1 MAGAGAL
8 VLDGLFG
15 VGELAR
21 RRRGQSAQVR
31 YLPERLKARIAEQLQ
46 GGYRT
51 STRLVAA
58 VYPLVHVDE
67 SVWWW
72 PVEGR
77 QAALRTVESGYHLSR
92 MVAYQLTHQFAHPVP
107 GAAPAGTGSL
117 LVPGAVADELR
128 AIRPGL
134 VGLHEALEADL
145 SHLAHNTP
153 DGYIALSEQTEH
165 VLNVLSRLQGIVE
178 EVRR

>member
-1 MAGAGAL
+1 MTGTGAL

-21 RRRGQSAQVR
+21 RRRAQSVQVR

-58 VYPLVHVDE
+58 VYPLVHVDDA
-67 SVWWW
+67 VWWW
-72 PVEGR
+72 PEQGR
-77 QAALRTVESGYHLSR
+77 QAGLRVVESGYHLSR

-107 GAAPAGTGSL
+107 GAAPAGSGSL
-117 LVPGAVADELR
+117 LVPGAIAEELR

-134 VGLHEALEADL
+134 VQLGEALEADL

-153 DGYIALSEQTEH
+153 DGYIALSEQTED
-165 VLNVLSRLQGIVE
+165 VLTVLARLQRIVE